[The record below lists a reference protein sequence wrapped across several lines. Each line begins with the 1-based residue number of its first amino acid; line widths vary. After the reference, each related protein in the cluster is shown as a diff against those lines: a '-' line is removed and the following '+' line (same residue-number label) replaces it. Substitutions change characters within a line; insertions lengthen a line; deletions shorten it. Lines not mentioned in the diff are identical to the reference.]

1 MTVRPAIPADRL
13 TVLRIVNGAMLEIDA
28 DEVEDR
34 IETGDVLVAEEDGR
48 LLGAAVL
55 DGEDRPTHI
64 DAIAVLRARRG
75 QGIGSELV
83 AAAAEREGVLTAD
96 FAPRV
101 RPFYES
107 LGFDIEE
114 MGERDG
120 RKMNGEGE
128 GGGEEEK
135 EGEGGGEEEKEGEEG
150 RLWGRL
156 DDEVSHRID
165 SHSTSK

>member
-1 MTVRPAIPADRL
+1 MTVRPATPTDRL

-55 DGEDRPTHI
+55 DGEKQPTHI
-64 DAIAVLRARRG
+64 DAIAVLGARRG

-83 AAAAEREGVLTAD
+83 AAAVEREGVLTAD

-107 LGFDIEE
+107 LGFDIEV
-114 MGERDG
+114 MGKDDG
-120 RKMNGEGE
+120 KETNG
-128 GGGEEEK
+128 
-135 EGEGGGEEEKEGEEG
+135 EKEGEEG

-156 DDEVSHRID
+156 DDEASHRID

>member
-1 MTVRPAIPADRL
+1 MTVRPATAADRL

-28 DEVEDR
+28 GEVEGR
-34 IETGDVLVAEEDGR
+34 IETGNVLVVGEEGR

-55 DGEDRPTHI
+55 DGENQPTHI
-64 DAIAVLRARRG
+64 DAIAVRRARRG

-83 AAAAEREGVLTAD
+83 AAAVEREGVLTAD

-114 MGERDG
+114 RG
-120 RKMNGEGE
+120 KGE
-128 GGGEEEK
+128 GGKTNGET
-135 EGEGGGEEEKEGEEG
+135 EGEG
-150 RLWGRL
+150 RLWGRFESE
-156 DDEVSHRID
+156 D
-165 SHSTSK
+165 